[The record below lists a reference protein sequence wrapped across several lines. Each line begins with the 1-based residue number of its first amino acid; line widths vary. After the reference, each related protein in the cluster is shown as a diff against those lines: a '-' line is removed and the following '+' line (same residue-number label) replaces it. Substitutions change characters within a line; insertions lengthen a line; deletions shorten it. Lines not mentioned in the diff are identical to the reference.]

1 MNMDFIEQWKRDAAA
16 AIKEY
21 ARVHHP
27 FKIKKVSGYYLFID
41 TKAKAYSLELR
52 GVNPNAGDTRA
63 WGAPT
68 NKWQKGEPRRV
79 PLPYGWKTV
88 TKERVTS
95 PGERVDNVR
104 YYGARGRPQRFF
116 GIKRKGR
123 VRAYGITQDHVVVPV
138 YSEQGFV
145 EWLVEDQMDDVLRI
159 LEETGFEHLEREL

>member
-27 FKIKKVSGYYLFID
+27 FKIKKISGYYLSID

-52 GVNPNAGDTRA
+52 GVNPNAGATRA

-79 PLPYGWKTV
+79 QLPYGWKTV

-95 PGERVDNVR
+95 TGERVANVR
-104 YYGARGRPQRFF
+104 YYGANGKPQRFF
-116 GIKRKGR
+116 GVKRKVR
-123 VRAYGITQDHVVVPV
+123 VRAYGITQDNVVVPV

-159 LEETGFEHLEREL
+159 LEETGFEHLDREF